1 MTKKD
6 FDVQFEDKNKF
17 SVDYHGYRTGTS
29 TGTGTGTGGPGP
41 AGPQGPQGIYQVN
54 LYLRAASKPDTPAD
68 VTWTNGVLSGAN
80 ASSWATGLPVGSD
93 RTWRVSASHDPA
105 SPNTPISTWGRVQLA
120 DVPTTASEV
129 PSVPSGSLT
138 ASNVQSALNELQAE
152 MDVAQSQRA
161 VIEREV
167 RDAAAQRAL
176 LQRSTRA
183 NTAQTNSRETL
194 TGADRRKLNQIAESQ
209 SSTSFAGLPSGNLA
223 YSDGESVPSPTGGFN
238 PSLPNRTG
246 SPRVGKLFFE
256 VPSDA
261 SIMNAVIRVFNR
273 NGTAIGDPI
282 DVGQANREEDSSG
295 PGIARYLS
303 PTDVTI
309 PAISTAQLQLET
321 VADSTFTLSSRYR
334 VPSSIVTGLVNGQ
347 KGDKGD
353 QGAQGAYTVR
363 IYTRHSTTPA
373 PTGVTWVPASG
384 ATAARLTNT
393 GTNTVWSLN
402 VPGLGVGDLWESTA
416 TFDPAS
422 TATGI
427 SDWSPAFQAGSTGPA
442 GPQGIQGER
451 GPQGSYTVR
460 LYRRSGSDVLRP
472 TGLTWTAATGV
483 LSGTGAV
490 GWSTSIPQGAGEP
503 VWETNATFNPSGSAT
518 TITAWGLPFRLT
530 GPQGATG
537 PAGSGGA
544 LSSTQTRKLSSITE
558 ISSAFYDTA
567 VGMIRFSYRTNR
579 FLTFTPA
586 SGGVQSYTNSAN
598 NSVLVVGVRLF
609 NVPVETDL
617 SLLEWRVRDSGGT
630 VVARKPFNV
639 SSFTGGLE
647 TADYE
652 ADLNNDRRVNVGPNQ
667 TLFLAH
673 RASIPTTFTLSENY
687 RVPATIVTDLVE
699 NALAPT
705 NFRKLADITE
715 DTTVSY
721 TDLVGGQLA
730 FQQATPVFTNTLTS
744 ASASG
749 PSGRVFF
756 EVPTDTPLTNLSI
769 REYDSS
775 GTFVN
780 ECPVVGLTKQT
791 SFSAG
796 KDRYL
801 TVVTM
806 TLAAGVTARLQASS
820 TTYDTYTLSDKY
832 RIPASGVTGLPVP
845 ERGETGARGDQGTP
859 SATAYMRLPDVNGG
873 GAVGAQQSAPARPTQ
888 LTWTASTGVLS
899 GTDATNWSTT
909 VPSGSGLLWGTSS
922 VYNPSAPAGTITTWS
937 QPFRLTG
944 PDGATGPKGADA
956 MLSGTQTRKLSSIT
970 EVSATTY
977 DTMIGSIGFSPQFTI
992 NRFYSARQQPSYTN
1006 GSTSSTF
1013 RMAAARLWDVPM
1025 ETDLSL
1031 LEWRVRRADG
1041 EVVSRQPFGTFQN
1054 TRRLHMYDYEGDVN
1068 PSIPVAPGQTLY
1080 ISRRDN
1086 IPTTFTL
1093 SQEYR
1098 VPAQVVTDLVDN
1110 ALAPTNFR
1118 KLSDVTEGT
1127 TVTYANLTAGRLA
1140 FNPSSGTPVFTSTLT
1155 STSTGGPTG
1164 RVLFEVPTDTPLTNL
1179 SIREYAADGT
1189 FVNECPLDGLTKQTS
1204 FSSGMDRYLTVVT
1217 LTLAAGV
1224 TARIQTSTTTSDTFT
1239 LSEKYRVPS
1248 VDVMRTPTAL
1258 TSTTLEGALEELRTN
1273 IDNIPSGG
1281 GSGGSGGSLS
1291 GTDARKL
1298 GDITEVATRSYADTT
1313 GGTVAPSSGANPPV
1327 PVGSFAAS
1335 YVATSALTDNFFFE
1349 VTAGQSISSAV
1360 LRVFNSSNVAVG
1372 SPIRVSG
1379 ATAQTDSSNGK
1390 DRYLTT
1396 QDITVPAGGRVR
1408 IQTETV
1414 TPTTFT
1420 LSSKYRIP
1428 ASGVTGLPSS
1438 SQGSQGRY
1446 RVNLYRAT
1454 SDTNVTTPVV
1464 TWTASSG
1471 ALSGTDATSW
1481 STTQPSGTLP
1491 VWRTSAEFDP
1501 SGSDTTITTWATPF
1515 RLTGPQGA
1523 QGATGNPGAAGAQGA
1538 QGSYT
1543 VRIYTRSQSTPAP
1556 SGVTWVPA
1564 SGANAARLTN
1574 TGSPTTWSLTVPS
1587 NPTIGAL
1594 WEATATFDPSSSATG
1609 INAWSGAFQA
1619 GSTGPAGPQGT
1630 QGEQGSYTVRLYQR
1644 STSTTVAMP
1653 SNLTWTASTGALSG
1667 TQASSW
1673 STTIPAGT
1681 DPVWETNAVFNPSGS
1696 ATTIT
1701 SWGIPFRLTGPAGTG
1716 SGTSLSASNG
1726 RKLSEITEAD
1736 GFSYT
1741 QVPGSE
1747 LGGNTSQ
1754 FSPAIMGITSSFSI
1768 NIFVQVPDTLTIT
1781 DDIRFRHISG
1791 TGTVKTDVALSSL
1804 TLQTGAPAGRVRYR
1818 TATQVA
1824 LTPGDTIRIF
1834 SRTTGRTYTLSSKYR
1849 IPAGSIVGTTSGAKG
1864 DQGAQGSYLVRLY
1877 KRSSTAI
1884 TATPAD
1890 VTWTSPGT
1898 LGGANAAS
1906 WALTI
1911 PAGTDPLYSVTA
1923 NFNPAS
1929 PATIS
1934 IWSSVFSVGGIAGT
1948 DGADGA
1954 AGAQGR
1960 YTVRLYQRSTSTVVR
1975 PTLLAWTAATGSLS
1989 GSHAADWETTI
2000 PTGQD
2005 PLWETNAVFDPAS
2018 GATTIAAWSLPIR
2031 LTGPKGDKG
2040 DTGPAGTGGALSASN
2055 TRKLA
2060 EITEATRADTFANE
2074 PLSGISV
2081 AANVGGTLT
2090 PRDTGTSWSPTF
2102 TGGTGASGER
2112 LFFEIDD
2119 GATLTD
2125 LFMRVFNQ
2133 DGSLNMSLSVS
2144 DAVSQSNPNT
2154 GKLRYLAS
2162 QTFNN
2167 PTNGTIR
2174 LQRRSAG
2181 TLGYTLSDNY
2191 IVPADIVSG
2200 LAAGKVT
2207 NTATGNLTA
2216 TTVQGALNEL
2226 QTEID
2231 DLPSPEESETFFDHV
2246 ELTGT
2251 LSNLSI
2257 SADFYYLPLG
2267 DLPERDLSKWTHVT
2281 NSQFP
2286 QPTLT
2291 AYTQYVVLL
2300 NNAKYPNMITWNPA
2314 PSQPVDSATNATPAN
2329 ITYGGFDQVD
2339 GLHVPEGYEGFEFLM
2354 PSWNAAST
2362 LLTGA
2367 RLQVGD
2373 LTRGNVSRVDLSSA
2387 IKVTDDNLD
2396 ISNPTTSLTEIQR
2409 EKLQGLQLKTYTQ
2422 PAVTEGKPSANYKL
2436 VAASAWPDPAIDYST
2451 FDPRTNATLGQDPS
2465 STGIR
2470 ENQGGR
2476 TGLASF
2482 FNLITDTEAT
2492 FNQPN
2497 PTTRGYN
2504 TLYNQQYSR
2513 ATEYADCAGVWGGT
2527 ISAVDNTSDSSF
2539 RVDDGRGLFS
2549 TMTLHLP
2556 PDLSNGSYPIMN
2568 IGNSDEDGNHALVL
2582 RKNIDDT
2589 YPPGNS
2595 LAVRRFSGP
2604 PTSTTSNQYVTETLG
2619 APNGATR
2626 QIFRADGGLT
2636 GGATE
2641 DISHDWI
2648 FPASLTASSAAPA
2661 RVNMHVRVW
2670 DNGSDEGEHDFTSS
2684 LPASIQSI
2692 TNLGAD
2698 NPAGINNPG
2707 GTDFVL
2713 SFIGAGFPRRGPQ
2726 TVTCNV
2732 RYTAS
2737 DSSVG
2742 NQRAMEITFN
2752 DLSDAGIYYEV
2763 RIEVSTQQSV
2773 TTPAGTFRED
2783 VIIGGV
2789 PDGASEIGFYA
2800 YATGAA
2806 GSRRM
2811 NYRAAINGRSG
2822 DLEIDDFSGNN
2833 ARVPLGRVPV
2843 TFGHASSPPTIAVNR
2858 FAIFKPTGVLSIDD
2872 MNHLTAPAQRNRP
2885 DVGGLVRHGGKTFH
2899 EVFSPA
2905 YKSTIF
2911 TSGVEQNLAHPVSGT
2926 DRTSANRALG
2936 VNLTWTNANLPPEIQ
2951 IGSGLDELNAL
2962 TDFTASLT
2970 ADIGVLFDDSALHTP
2985 GSGRTISPS
2994 AFLLL
2999 RATLQ
3004 EKLAGGAWTPMPG
3017 PELAVELRAQTFDDG
3032 AERPAGLE
3040 IGGDALLR
3048 RSFSTVAQFKT
3059 GASYRI
3065 RVTGYRLSGAGNQTW
3080 PTAASVVKVA
3090 ANQSFLMMDISPA
3103 V

>member
-17 SVDYHGYRTGTS
+17 SVDYHGYRTGTN
-29 TGTGTGTGGPGP
+29 TGTGAGTGGTGP
-41 AGPQGPQGIYQVN
+41 AGPQGPRGNPGADGQDGAQGPQGSYMVQIYLRSANTPDTPVVTWSPGNALTNNSVGWSLTIPAGTDSLWESEATFDPANDTNITSGDWSVPFQAGSQGPAGVQGPAGAQGPQGLYQVN
-54 LYLRAASKPDTPAD
+54 LYRMVAAKPDSPTD

-80 ASSWATGLPVGSD
+80 ASGWSLTRPTGSD

-105 SPNTPISTWGRVQLA
+105 SPTTPITTWGRVQLA

-129 PSVPSGSLT
+129 PSVPSGDLA
-138 ASNVQSALNELQAE
+138 ASNVQAALDELQAE
-152 MDVAQSQRA
+152 
-161 VIEREV
+161 IT
-167 RDAAAQRAL
+167 AL
-176 LQRSTRA
+176 PTTGTPLA
-183 NTAQTNSRETL
+183 PTNSR
-194 TGADRRKLNQIAESQ
+194 KLSDIAEG
-209 SSTSFAGLPSGNLA
+209 TTTGYTGLPGGQLA
-223 YSDGESVPSPTGGFN
+223 WHRDNSVPVFTDTLNRRSRNSPFPGRG
-238 PSLPNRTG
+238 R
-246 SPRVGKLFFE
+246 RVYFE
-256 VPSDA
+256 VPPGTDLTNLFITERDPEGELINS
-261 SIMNAVIRVFNR
+261 SAV
-273 NGTAIGDPI
+273 PI
-282 DVGQANREEDSSG
+282 QAPHPQ
-295 PGIARYLS
+295 PGSHTPGKVRYLT
-303 PTDVTI
+303 PNEFVI
-309 PAISTAQLQLET
+309 AEGNNLQLQ
-321 VADSTFTLSSRYR
+321 VQGVIYNYTLSDNYR
-334 VPSSIVTGLVNGQ
+334 VPSSIVTGFDASRGPGLTKAQTRKLGDITEVGTRAYADAAGYELAPSHRANPPSPDGSFTSPYTNPAGRTDRFFFEVTEGTDISCAVIRVFNSSNVVVGDPINVSGSALQRLASSGKDRYLTPGPIASLANGRLRVQ
-347 KGDKGD
+347 IETVTPTTFTLSDKYRIPASGVTGLPAPEKGETGARGS
-353 QGAQGAYTVR
+353 QGAQGAYIVR
-363 IYTRHSTTPA
+363 IYTRSVSTPA
-373 PTGVTWVPASG
+373 PTNVVWVPASG
-384 ATAARLTNT
+384 GNAARLTNT
-393 GTNTVWSLN
+393 GSPVTWSLT
-402 VPGLGVGDLWESTA
+402 VPGDGLGDVWEATA
-416 TFDPAS
+416 TFDPAASATEIS
-422 TATGI
+422 T
-427 SDWSPAFQAGSTGPA
+427 WSPSFQAGSTGPA
-442 GPQGIQGER
+442 GPQGTQGD
-451 GPQGSYTVR
+451 QGSYTVR
-460 LYRRSGSDVLRP
+460 LYRRSANDVLRP
-472 TGLTWTAATGV
+472 TNLTWTASTGV
-483 LSGTGAV
+483 LSGTGAA
-490 GWSTSIPQGAGEP
+490 GWSTTIPQGAGEP
-503 VWETNATFNPSGSAT
+503 VWETNAEFDPSGSAT

-530 GPQGATG
+530 GPKGDAGDAGADGDTG
-537 PAGSGGA
+537 FPAPP
-544 LSSTQTRKLSSITE
+544 
-558 ISSAFYDTA
+558 
-567 VGMIRFSYRTNR
+567 SY
-579 FLTFTPA
+579 
-586 SGGVQSYTNSAN
+586 
-598 NSVLVVGVRLF
+598 
-609 NVPVETDL
+609 
-617 SLLEWRVRDSGGT
+617 
-630 VVARKPFNV
+630 
-639 SSFTGGLE
+639 
-647 TADYE
+647 
-652 ADLNNDRRVNVGPNQ
+652 
-667 TLFLAH
+667 
-673 RASIPTTFTLSENY
+673 
-687 RVPATIVTDLVE
+687 
-699 NALAPT
+699 
-705 NFRKLADITE
+705 
-715 DTTVSY
+715 
-721 TDLVGGQLA
+721 QL
-730 FQQATPVFTNTLTS
+730 
-744 ASASG
+744 
-749 PSGRVFF
+749 
-756 EVPTDTPLTNLSI
+756 
-769 REYDSS
+769 
-775 GTFVN
+775 
-780 ECPVVGLTKQT
+780 
-791 SFSAG
+791 
-796 KDRYL
+796 
-801 TVVTM
+801 
-806 TLAAGVTARLQASS
+806 
-820 TTYDTYTLSDKY
+820 
-832 RIPASGVTGLPVP
+832 VP
-845 ERGETGARGDQGTP
+845 E
-859 SATAYMRLPDVNGG
+859 SSGG
-873 GAVGAQQSAPARPTQ
+873 GAAGAQQVTPTRPTQ
-888 LTWTASTGVLS
+888 LTWTASTGALS
-899 GTDATNWSTT
+899 GTDASTWSLA
-909 VPSGSGLLWGTSS
+909 VPSGDGTLWA
-922 VYNPSAPAGTITTWS
+922 VNPVFNRATPAGTVTTWS
-937 QPFRLTG
+937 EPFRLTG
-944 PDGATGPKGADA
+944 TDGATGPKGADA
-956 MLSGTQTRKLSSIT
+956 MLSASQTSKLGGIT

-1068 PSIPVAPGQTLY
+1068 PSIPVAPGQTLF
-1080 ISRRDN
+1080 IARRDN

-1118 KLSDVTEGT
+1118 KLGDVTEGT
-1127 TVTYANLTAGRLA
+1127 TVSYTNLTGGTLA
-1140 FNPSSGTPVFTSTLT
+1140 FNPSSGTPTFTSTLT

-1164 RVLFEVPTDTPLTNL
+1164 RVLFEVPTDTSLANL

-1189 FVNECPLDGLTKQTS
+1189 LVNECPLEGLTKQTS
-1204 FSSGMDRYLTVVT
+1204 FSSGKDRYLTVVT
-1217 LTLAAGV
+1217 LTLATGV
-1224 TARIQTSTTTSDTFT
+1224 TARLQTSTTTSDTFT

-1349 VTAGQSISSAV
+1349 VTTGQSISSAV

-1379 ATAQTDSSNGK
+1379 ATAQTDSNNGK

-1653 SNLTWTASTGALSG
+1653 SSLTWTASTGALSG

-1768 NIFVQVPDTLTIT
+1768 HIFVQVLDTLTIT

-1906 WALTI
+1906 WALSI

-1960 YTVRLYQRSTSTVVR
+1960 YTVRVYQRSTNDVLR
-1975 PTLLAWTAATGSLS
+1975 PTLLTWTAATGSLS
-1989 GSHAADWETTI
+1989 GTHAVDWETTI

-2018 GATTIAAWSLPIR
+2018 GATTITAWSLPIR
-2031 LTGPKGDKG
+2031 LTGLKGDKG

-2090 PRDTGTSWSPTF
+2090 PRETGTSWSPTF

-2200 LAAGKVT
+2200 LAAAKVT

-2291 AYTQYVVLL
+2291 AYTEYVVLL

-2314 PSQPVDSATNATPAN
+2314 TSQPVDSATNATPAN

-3004 EKLAGGAWTPMPG
+3004 ERLAGGAWTPVPG

-3065 RVTGYRLSGAGNQTW
+3065 RVTGYRLSGAGSQTW